1 MHVLQSTTTDDDA
14 NDDHNSNNN
23 RMARPDAVVPDSK
36 DSGSEKDPDTKRTH
50 RVWGS
55 VTDVQS
61 RETQIL
67 EVDSQLV
74 LLRVEL

>member
-36 DSGSEKDPDTKRTH
+36 DSGSEKKPISAVGLKLNPDISWRLSLCKFLH
-50 RVWGS
+50 RRIAIGKER
-55 VTDVQS
+55 Q
-61 RETQIL
+61 
-67 EVDSQLV
+67 
-74 LLRVEL
+74 